1 MTNATRVTAPR
12 GGNAT
17 ETTILVMVG
26 APGAGKGTQTALLGE
41 RLGLPAVS
49 TGDLFRAALREGSPL
64 GVTVRPYLERGE
76 LVPDAVTIAVIADRL
91 AQPDAARGVILDGFP
106 RTRAQ
111 AEALDR
117 LCAGRGTRVMGALYV
132 EVELEML
139 VDRLSGRRVCS
150 GPEAHVYHVRSRAP
164 RVEGRCDSDG
174 TALDH
179 RVDDRPETVRRRLEG
194 QMAPMFEVIDHY
206 SERGVLSAVRG
217 DQTVEAVTTDLLAA
231 IERCRRRPGA

>member
-1 MTNATRVTAPR
+1 MTNATRETAPR
-12 GGNAT
+12 GGHAT

-26 APGAGKGTQTALLGE
+26 APGAGKGTQTALLSE

-49 TGDLFRAALREGSPL
+49 TGDLFRAALRDGSSL
-64 GVTVRPYLERGE
+64 GATVRPFLERGE
-76 LVPDAVTIAVIADRL
+76 LVPDDVTISVIAERL
-91 AQPDAARGVILDGFP
+91 AQADAERGAILDGFP

-117 LCAGRGTRVMGALYV
+117 LCIRRGTRVVGALYV
-132 EVELEML
+132 EVELETL

-150 GPEAHVYHVRSRAP
+150 APEAHVYHVRSRPP
-164 RVEGRCDSDG
+164 RTEGRCDQDG

-206 SERGVLSAVRG
+206 AERGVLCAIRG
-217 DQTVEAVTTDLLAA
+217 DQAVDTVTSDLLAA
-231 IERCRRRPGA
+231 IERCRRRPGI